1 MLFHKKFL
9 KKRDERRSGKHQKRD
24 GFRRIFMTSH
34 LTLYSLSSQQII
46 TTSRGKIEKCGGY
59 LKKLKG
65 AHIIYLLLLI
75 NINREN

>member
-1 MLFHKKFL
+1 M
-9 KKRDERRSGKHQKRD
+9 RGEVGNITKRD

-46 TTSRGKIEKCGGY
+46 TTSIGKIERCGGD

-65 AHIIYLLLLI
+65 AHIIYLLLHI
-75 NINREN
+75 NISRER